1 MDQERKGEGDGLG
14 PFLRLLQEAVGKI
27 VHLQYGEA
35 FLSWMRV
42 EAPHRFPEI
51 FGGLPHGVGRA
62 LATELGWQIWN
73 ATPLSWK
80 GERPLPL
87 RRPPVAAPCPC
98 RSGRAYGSC
107 CAGAPSVPGLS
118 PKLLWAFVA
127 AELPLEELTTLAQQG
142 AVPRPY
148 LGIVA
153 RRLVEAGR
161 KSYAMALFEPLLSDP
176 GFLDKSSMETLD
188 ELADAREKLKSGE
201 EARAFVEQFT
211 ALFRRN
217 QE

>member
-1 MDQERKGEGDGLG
+1 MDQEHKGEGNGPG
-14 PFLRLLQEAVGKI
+14 PFLRLLREAVGKM
-27 VHLQYGEA
+27 VHIQHGEA

-51 FGGLPHGVGRA
+51 FGGLPHGVSRA

-87 RRPPVAAPCPC
+87 RRPPVKAPCAC

-107 CAGAPSVPGLS
+107 CAGAPPVPGLS
-118 PKLLWAFVA
+118 PNLLWAFVT
-127 AELPLEELTTLAQQG
+127 AELPLDEVTMLAQEG
-142 AVPRPY
+142 AIPRPY

-161 KSYAMALFEPLLSDP
+161 RSRAIALFEPLFADP
-176 GFLDKSSMETLD
+176 EFLDKSAMEALD
-188 ELADAREKLKSGE
+188 ELMEAQERLGSE
-201 EARAFVEQFT
+201 EVSSFVERFT
-211 ALFRRN
+211 ALFQRN
-217 QE
+217 HQ